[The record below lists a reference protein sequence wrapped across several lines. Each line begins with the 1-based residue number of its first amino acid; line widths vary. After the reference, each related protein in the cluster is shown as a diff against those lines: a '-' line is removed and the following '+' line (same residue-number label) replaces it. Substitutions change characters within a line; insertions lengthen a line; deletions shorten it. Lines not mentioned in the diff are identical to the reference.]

1 MNRDNLDKFCGR
13 GILALVLA
21 ILVFA
26 PLAMGAVDAWAFL
39 VVQGLTVGVL
49 LLWALRLWVSRKPQL
64 LWPPLCWAVLAFV
77 IYAIARYLTADIEY
91 VARLELIQVLVCACL
106 FFAIVNNLYRQEV
119 SQIVSFTVI
128 FLATGISACAVIQ
141 FFTHS
146 NRVWNFISPYAGRGT
161 GAFISPN
168 NLAGFLEMLLPLA
181 LAYVLAGRMKPVARI
196 LLGYAALVMAAGLMV
211 TFSRGGWVAAA
222 IGTLAVPVVLL
233 GHRNHRIS
241 ALVLLVVLLGSGA
254 VLAKNYLS
262 GTISYSQRVEG
273 TFNNG
278 HVKLDARGAMWRAAE
293 QMWLDHFWQGVGPG
307 HYNYRFRE
315 YRPATLQEQPDRV
328 HNDYLNLL
336 ADWGAVGGVIVLAGM
351 AAFAA
356 GWWQTRKHV
365 RRAERDF
372 GGGASNRFA
381 FFLGASG
388 GLLALAV
395 HSFVDFNL
403 HIPSNAILG
412 VTLLALLTSN
422 LRFAT
427 EHFWLTLRAALK
439 IPVTLVLAGGVFYLA
454 AQGWRRGVET
464 CWLARAQSPSLLVL
478 DRAALLE
485 KAFDAEPENFQTAY
499 DIGEAWRIQSF
510 EGGPDYRKQA
520 ETAMQWYARGMKLNP
535 FDGYNYLRTGMC
547 LDWLD
552 RHAESEK
559 FYSTAESLDPNG
571 YYTVA
576 NIGWHYFQMGDYAAA
591 REWLE
596 RSLQLNSNDNGI
608 ARTYLEFGEAKAG
621 GSRVRQAFFSA
632 KIWLTI
638 RIQTLYCGK
647 IENLAGNEFYE
658 NRAHDCR
665 CGPWWLCFVSC
676 FQRQSRNPARL
687 HHGRPHSG
695 RGKVFPWRQRMA
707 SAHRRSDA

>member
-1 MNRDNLDKFCGR
+1 MNREVLDTFCGR

-39 VVQGLTVGVL
+39 VIQGLTIGVL
-49 LLWALRLWVSRKPQL
+49 LLWALRLWISRKPQL
-64 LWPPLCWAVLAFV
+64 LWPPLCWAMLAFV
-77 IYAIARYLTADIEY
+77 IYAVARYLTADIEY
-91 VARLELIQVLVCACL
+91 VARQELIQILVCAFL
-106 FFAIVNNLYRQEV
+106 FFAVVNNLYRQEV
-119 SQIVSFTVI
+119 SQIISFTMI
-128 FLATGISACAVIQ
+128 FVATGISAWAVIQ

-146 NRVWNFISPYAGRGT
+146 NRVWDFISPYAGRGT
-161 GAFISPN
+161 GTFISPN
-168 NLAGFLEMLLPLA
+168 NLAGFLEILLPLA
-181 LAYVLAGRMKPVARI
+181 TAYVLAGRMKPVTRI
-196 LLGYAALVMAAGLMV
+196 LLGYAALVMAAGLVV

-222 IGTLAVPVVLL
+222 VGTLAVPVVLL
-233 GHRNHRIS
+233 GHRNHRIP
-241 ALVLLVVLLGSGA
+241 ALVLLAILLGGGA
-254 VLAKNYLS
+254 VTAKKLLPR
-262 GTISYSQRVEG
+262 TVSYFQRVEG

-278 HVKLDARGAMWRAAE
+278 QVKLDARGDMWRAAE

-336 ADWGAVGGVIVLAGM
+336 ADWGALGGIIAMAGM

-356 GWWQTRKHV
+356 GLWQAQNRV
-365 RRAERDF
+365 RRAESDF
-372 GGGASNRFA
+372 GRGTSNRFA

-427 EHFWLTLRAALK
+427 ERFWLNLRLALK
-439 IPVTLVLAGGVFYLA
+439 IPVTFALAGGIFYLA

-464 CWLARAQSPSLLVL
+464 FWLARAQSPALQVL

-499 DIGEAWRIQSF
+499 NIGEAWRIQSF
-510 EGGPDYRKQA
+510 DGGFDYRKQA
-520 ETAMQWYARGMKLNP
+520 ETAMQWYARGMRLNR

-547 LDWLD
+547 DDWLE
-552 RHAESEK
+552 RHAESEQ
-559 FYSTAESLDPNG
+559 FYSAAEALDPNG
-571 YYTVA
+571 YFTVA
-576 NIGWHYFQMGDYAAA
+576 NIGWHYFQTGDYAAA

-596 RSLQLNSNDNGI
+596 RSLQLKSSDNGI
-608 ARTYLEFGEAKAG
+608 ARTYLDLANQKLAEAA
-621 GSRVRQAFFSA
+621 S
-632 KIWLTI
+632 
-638 RIQTLYCGK
+638 GK
-647 IENLAGNEFYE
+647 
-658 NRAHDCR
+658 
-665 CGPWWLCFVSC
+665 P
-676 FQRQSRNPARL
+676 
-687 HHGRPHSG
+687 
-695 RGKVFPWRQRMA
+695 VFPQK
-707 SAHRRSDA
+707 SG